1 MLNKQQLLAFLFSPC
16 WTWLES
22 RVMAYSS
29 LYSQVDFRQCRTHN
43 RVDQFYQVLS
53 DTQKTSGLSCPIPL
67 CASHL
72 PIWSQNTSVSEGKT
86 FLNSSDLGLQ
96 QGRFVQWEVQG
107 EWWRA
112 RNREKPGCF
121 SPPPPA
127 STAMSVLTL
136 SPPWPT
142 CVDSWPVV
150 PARVG
155 QPSSQSWL
163 LREGRGS
170 CPLVP
175 PPPPACPSPGAEQFP
190 ALLSSFMSCVTN
202 SLFKLSPLKTPQ
214 VVSVFLTGPWS
225 IYHLKK
231 NLYTTI
237 QQSAWQPL
245 ETMIRT

>member
-1 MLNKQQLLAFLFSPC
+1 MQDTQSCWSTLPSAFRHTKNLWTKLPNSPLCQSFAYLISEHFCIRGKDISQLLWPRAAARPF
-16 WTWLES
+16 
-22 RVMAYSS
+22 
-29 LYSQVDFRQCRTHN
+29 
-43 RVDQFYQVLS
+43 
-53 DTQKTSGLSCPIPL
+53 CPVGG
-67 CASHL
+67 
-72 PIWSQNTSVSEGKT
+72 T
-86 FLNSSDLGLQ
+86 
-96 QGRFVQWEVQG
+96 G

-127 STAMSVLTL
+127 SIAMSVLTL

-155 QPSSQSWL
+155 QPSSRSWL

-190 ALLSSFMSCVTN
+190 ALLSSFISCVTN

-214 VVSVFLTGPWS
+214 VVSVFLTGPWP

-245 ETMIRT
+245 ETTIRT